1 MTHSPNRL
9 KVAFLGVTLLSL
21 WGQTNLSFAQES
33 TRLSRQEFVAQPP
46 TKYGQPL
53 GQSIQPAP
61 NYGAPLDQSLQQP
74 KYGAPLDQSLQQPK
88 YGAPLDQSLQQPK
101 YGAPLDQSLQQ
112 PAQPTQPNTT
122 GDTTPQPGLTTPAD
136 QVAPPMSLIDLSSAS
151 FGKLTIDL
159 SNAQFKESSIDRGQ
173 LVAQDMDF
181 RRGILRGLSMHVF
194 GGRFEQFIFDE
205 MLVNTSG
212 DLQFNPQLLLT
223 DKILQF
229 STPAQADIL
238 VTVSQASLN
247 QFLDSPKTLEKISVT
262 ASKRIGALASLFG
275 AGGASI
281 GLQITNAQVVLAKG
295 NKIIIDVKANVGMAG
310 VGVPLSFQIDAK
322 LGIKD
327 GWVEVTDTHLIT
339 NGQELSPQLSE
350 MLVRKINSL
359 ASWGQKSDDIK
370 FQFTDVKVLPNK
382 QFAVKG
388 TALIS
393 RLRMSR
399 AKEETAPGNQGMP
412 GNQGLPNTPG
422 IQGGQGQPNMQGM
435 PAVPSR

>member
-1 MTHSPNRL
+1 MTHSPTRI
-9 KVAFLGVTLLSL
+9 KVAFFGLSL
-21 WGQTNLSFAQES
+21 LCFWGQNNSTFAQDS
-33 TRLSRQEFVAQPP
+33 TRLSRQEFSAPSQPP
-46 TKYGQPL
+46 AKYGQPL
-53 GQSIQPAP
+53 GQSIQPP
-61 NYGAPLDQSLQQP
+61 NYGAPLDQSLPQP
-74 KYGAPLDQSLQQPK
+74 KYGAPLDQSLQQPR
-88 YGAPLDQSLQQPK
+88 YGAPLDQSLQQPTE
-101 YGAPLDQSLQQ
+101 

-122 GDTTPQPGLTTPAD
+122 GDTTPQPGLTTPPD
-136 QVAPPMSLIDLSSAS
+136 QVAPPMALIDLSTAS

-159 SNAQFKESSIDRGQ
+159 ANAQFKESSIDRGQ

-181 RRGILRGLSMHVF
+181 RHGILRGLSVHVF
-194 GGRFEQFIFDE
+194 GGKFEQFIFDE
-205 MLVNTSG
+205 MLINTSG
-212 DLQFNPQLLLT
+212 DLQFNPQLLLGE
-223 DKILQF
+223 KVLQF
-229 STPAQADIL
+229 ATPAQADIF

-295 NKIIIDVKANVGMAG
+295 NKIVIDVKANVGMAG
-310 VGVPLSFQIDAK
+310 VGVPLSFQINAK

-359 ASWGQKSDDIK
+359 ATWGQKSEDIK
-370 FQFTDVKVLPNK
+370 FQFTDIKVLPNK
-382 QFAVKG
+382 QFIVKG

-393 RLRMSR
+393 RLRMNR
-399 AKEETAPGNQGMP
+399 GREEAPPPSQSLP
-412 GNQGLPNTPG
+412 ANQGLPNM
-422 IQGGQGQPNMQGM
+422 QGGQGQPNMQGM
-435 PAVPSR
+435 PAMPSR

>member
-1 MTHSPNRL
+1 MTHSSNQI
-9 KVAFLGVTLLSL
+9 KVAFLTVSLLCL
-21 WGQTNLSFAQES
+21 WGQTNFCSAQDS
-33 TRLSRQEFVAQPP
+33 TRLSRQEFSAPVQPAA
-46 TKYGQPL
+46 KYGQPL
-53 GQSIQPAP
+53 GQSMQQPNYGAP
-61 NYGAPLDQSLQQP
+61 LDQSLQQPQYGAPLDQSLQQP
-74 KYGAPLDQSLQQPK
+74 KYGAPLDQSLQQPI
-88 YGAPLDQSLQQPK
+88 QQPI
-101 YGAPLDQSLQQ
+101 
-112 PAQPTQPNTT
+112 QPNTA
-122 GDTTPQPGLTTPAD
+122 GDTTPQPGLT
-136 QVAPPMSLIDLSSAS
+136 APPDQGAAPASLIDLSTAS

-159 SNAQFKESSIDRGQ
+159 ANAQFKESSIDRGQ

-181 RRGILRGLSMHVF
+181 RRGLLRGLSVHVF
-194 GGRFEQFIFDE
+194 GGRFEQFMFDE
-205 MLVNTSG
+205 MMVNTAG

-223 DKILQF
+223 DKVLQF
-229 STPAQADIL
+229 AAPAQADIF

-310 VGVPLSFQIDAK
+310 VGVPLSFQINAK

-359 ASWGQKSDDIK
+359 ATWGQKSEDIK
-370 FQFTDVKVLPNK
+370 FQFTDIKVLPNK
-382 QFAVKG
+382 QFVVKG

-393 RLRMSR
+393 RLRMTR
-399 AKEETAPGNQGMP
+399 GKEEAPPGGVGAP
-412 GNQGLPNTPG
+412 GNQGLPGNQSAPNM
-422 IQGGQGQPNMQGM
+422 QGGQGLPNMQGM